1 MRQWW
6 NVVVLLGFCLVF
18 SPAWAQDQ
26 GAEEEAPVQVKGNT
40 LTYEQQGNVAT
51 ATGDVVVTKGET
63 KLSAD
68 TVSVDRDT
76 NEVTARGNVTLQ
88 DERGNIK
95 ADAMRIEME
104 NETGDITNGTVT
116 LPRQQ
121 YVLTG
126 KSLQKS
132 YGQTYHIE
140 DGAFT
145 TCQCE
150 NFAKAD
156 WSIGA
161 KTIDVNLR
169 GRGTVRHGVF
179 RVRNVP
185 LLYVPYGTVAVTTDR
200 KSGLLF
206 PNYGFSSKRGFVWQQ
221 PFYWALSKSYD
232 ATVTTDLETSA
243 RMGVWGE
250 FRYAPNERMEG
261 VFSASYFNEQIRG
274 PATTTSPINR
284 WSVTGVHRQLLPRD
298 WRLYSDLFFVSDDFF
313 LREISHRALNL
324 KSTLEIDDWD
334 LRSRRFTDSR
344 VGGVKTWRHA
354 LLRGEAV
361 YYQDLRQDQDYAF
374 QELPRL
380 QFQGQ
385 RRVWNDRLDVG
396 VSVDGAEF
404 YRNRGYAGQRLD
416 LAPWVAMPFQL
427 GKYLYG
433 SVKATGRETVYHMTS
448 EEPGL
453 LALPESGRLRGDRTR
468 ETVQFQADLGTRIS
482 RVFNARWGRLRQLQH
497 VIEPRVNYY
506 YTPYVDQLDLPLYD
520 TFDRI
525 NKRNLF
531 VYGVDNYVLGKF
543 AAPAAPGT
551 GEAQG
556 GTEVRELARFSIRH
570 AYDPSRAIGRRG
582 DKYSDLDLTARAQP
596 FPYATFTFDSTYDVA
611 RGDATTVRVGAFVTD
626 PRPLPATVPLLEHL
640 QRQTTVGVSY
650 RTITDRLLKELN
662 AYVVFRLNE
671 YLTTA
676 YIGRYDFNADSFIG
690 NRYFV
695 RFISPQKC
703 WHVDLGLIDRV
714 NPRELEF
721 RVFFTLVGLS
731 SSGRTA
737 F

>member
-1 MRQWW
+1 M
-6 NVVVLLGFCLVF
+6 
-18 SPAWAQDQ
+18 
-26 GAEEEAPVQVKGNT
+26 KGNT

-68 TVSVDRDT
+68 AVSVNRDT
-76 NEVTARGNVTLQ
+76 NEMTARGNVTLE

-140 DGAFT
+140 DGKFT
-145 TCQCE
+145 TCQCD
-150 NFAKAD
+150 NFAQAD
-156 WSIGA
+156 WSIGG
-161 KTIDVNLR
+161 KTIDVDLR
-169 GRGTVRHGVF
+169 GRGTVRHGVL
-179 RVRNVP
+179 RVRNIP
-185 LLYVPYGTVAVTTDR
+185 LLYVPYGTVPITSDR
-200 KSGLLF
+200 KSGFMF

-221 PFYWALSKSYD
+221 PFYWAINKSYD
-232 ATVTTDLETSA
+232 ATMTTDLETGA
-243 RMGVWGE
+243 RVGVWGE
-250 FRYAPNERMEG
+250 FRYAPNERTEG

-284 WSVTGVHRQLLPRD
+284 WSITGVHRQLLPND
-298 WRLYSDLFFVSDDFF
+298 WRLYSDLFFVSDDDF

-354 LLRGEAV
+354 LFRGEAV
-361 YYQDLRQDQDYAF
+361 YYQDLQQDQDYAF

-385 RRVWNDRLDVG
+385 RRIWNDRLDIG
-396 VSVDGAEF
+396 IGVDGADF

-416 LAPWVAMPFQL
+416 FAPWVAMPFQW
-427 GKYLYG
+427 GKYFYG
-433 SVKATGRETVYHMTS
+433 SVKAIGRETIYNMTS
-448 EEPGL
+448 EELGL
-453 LALPESGRLRGDRTR
+453 PPLPESGRLHGDRTR
-468 ETVQFQADLGTRIS
+468 ETVQFQAELGTRIS
-482 RVFNARWGRLRQLQH
+482 RIFNAHWGRLRQLQH
-497 VIEPRVNYY
+497 VIEPQVNYY

-520 TFDRI
+520 ALDRI

-543 AAPAAPGT
+543 AAPAAAGT
-551 GEAQG
+551 SEAQSA
-556 GTEVRELARFSIRH
+556 TEVRELARFSMRH

-582 DKYSDLDLTARAQP
+582 DHYSDLDLSARAQP

-611 RGDATTVRVGAFVTD
+611 RGDMTTIRLGAFVTD
-626 PRPLPATVPLLEHL
+626 PRPLPATAPLLEHL
-640 QRQTTVGVSY
+640 QRHTTVGVSY
-650 RTITDRLLKELN
+650 RTITDRVLKEMN
-662 AYVVFRLNE
+662 AYVIFRLNE

-676 YIGRYDFNADSFIG
+676 FMGRYDLNADSFIG

-721 RVFFTLVGLS
+721 RVFFTFVGLS
-731 SSGRTA
+731 SFGRTA